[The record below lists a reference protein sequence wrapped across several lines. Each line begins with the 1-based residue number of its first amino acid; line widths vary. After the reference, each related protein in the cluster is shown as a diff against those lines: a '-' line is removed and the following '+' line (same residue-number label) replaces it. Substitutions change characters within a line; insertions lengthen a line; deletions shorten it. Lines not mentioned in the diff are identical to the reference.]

1 MPAKLLRLRGFAGI
15 PVNAELGCELAS
27 SDAKSI
33 IPPILRRVTSQ
44 STSQNRL
51 CRNAVYSWLVDDA
64 PEITVLQM
72 PKFKAE
78 ATELIGTDGIE
89 ALALYLIDHPD
100 AGDVIPGSGGVRKL
114 RWAAKG
120 KGKRG
125 GARIIYLYVVVAGRV
140 YLIRCYAKNVKA
152 DLSADEKKEL
162 RQIAAHLKG
171 AQ

>member
-1 MPAKLLRLRGFAGI
+1 
-15 PVNAELGCELAS
+15 
-27 SDAKSI
+27 
-33 IPPILRRVTSQ
+33 
-44 STSQNRL
+44 
-51 CRNAVYSWLVDDA
+51 VDDA
-64 PEITVLQM
+64 TEITVLQL

-78 ATELIGTDGIE
+78 ATELIGADGIE
-89 ALALYLIDHPD
+89 AVAVYLIDHPD
-100 AGDVIPGSGGVRKL
+100 AGDVMPGSGGVRKL

-125 GARIIYLYVVVAGRV
+125 GARIIYLYIVVAAHI

-152 DLSADEKKEL
+152 DLTGDEKKQL